1 MVEASLLRPSG
12 LVRTATSG
20 HIRRLYRGERM
31 QELRQG
37 NEKREQYGRIAATS
51 IRKISPLPSAK
62 PLLSSF
68 FIPLIALIALIV
80 TIAQHTSHS
89 EFRS

>member
-1 MVEASLLRPSG
+1 MQKLR
-12 LVRTATSG
+12 L
-20 HIRRLYRGERM
+20 
-31 QELRQG
+31 G

-68 FIPLIALIALIV
+68 FISLIALIV

-89 EFRS
+89 EFRSQDVGRRTNITWFVT